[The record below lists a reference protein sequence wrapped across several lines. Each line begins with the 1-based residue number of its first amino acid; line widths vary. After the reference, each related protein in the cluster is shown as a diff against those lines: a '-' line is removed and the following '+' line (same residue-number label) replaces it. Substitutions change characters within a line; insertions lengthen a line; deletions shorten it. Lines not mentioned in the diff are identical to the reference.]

1 MTLSTRVAIIED
13 DPATAAALRST
24 VETTAGLR
32 CVGTAHSYAQ
42 GRSLLRNTSVDL
54 VLLDLDLGDGSGLN
68 LAPLASAQ
76 SARILV
82 LTVFGDQSSVIA
94 AVEAGASGYLLK
106 DADECTITKAIAD
119 VLDDQTPISPA
130 VAGHLLQRIRKQ
142 NTDRVRGDTVN
153 LTPRETEVLEK
164 LARGY
169 TYREVGSQCG
179 ITYNTVSFHVKQ
191 IYDKLQASSRSEAIY
206 KAVNGGI
213 INIA

>member
-82 LTVFGDQSSVIA
+82 LTVFGIRHR
-94 AVEAGASGYLLK
+94 EGAEFGCEV
-106 DADECTITKAIAD
+106 ADIMQERAN
-119 VLDDQTPISPA
+119 DDFI
-130 VAGHLLQRIRKQ
+130 
-142 NTDRVRGDTVN
+142 
-153 LTPRETEVLEK
+153 
-164 LARGY
+164 
-169 TYREVGSQCG
+169 
-179 ITYNTVSFHVKQ
+179 
-191 IYDKLQASSRSEAIY
+191 
-206 KAVNGGI
+206 
-213 INIA
+213 